1 MPAGQARIAQILS
14 YLKSHGEAKTLTDFR
29 ISAETLRRYER
40 ASKQNGVI
48 VKDYKI
54 PKILLFD
61 LETSPMEVYTYA
73 LYNQFISPD
82 MVKKQSAL
90 LTYAAK
96 WLCGDEIFTGKVS
109 LREASQRTDGS
120 IVKGLWKLID
130 EADIC
135 IAHNLKGF
143 DSKVANTRFLINRL
157 APPSPYSMID
167 TLEQCKKVFKF
178 PSNKL
183 GFVNELLNI
192 EKKIETS
199 FKLWRGCVNGDA
211 QSLEDMLRYNVQD
224 VVALEELYFVL
235 RPWIRSHPN
244 LALYYDDCDA
254 HCRNCGSSKLKK
266 SDKHYYTNVNV
277 YLAVRC
283 EDCGAYMRQRTSELS
298 KEQKE
303 NLFMNLAG

>member
-1 MPAGQARIAQILS
+1 MPAGRERVADILS
-14 YLKSHGEAKTLTDFR
+14 FMKVHGEAKTLTQFG
-29 ISAETLRRYER
+29 ISVETLRRYER
-40 ASKQNGVI
+40 VGKKQGLI
-48 VKDYKI
+48 VTDYKI

-61 LETSPMEVYTYA
+61 LETSPLEVYTYA

-109 LREASQRTDGS
+109 LREATNRTDGS

-143 DSKVANTRFLINRL
+143 DAKVANTRFLINKL
-157 APPSPYSMID
+157 SPPSPYSMID

-211 QSLEDMLRYNVQD
+211 ESLESMLKYNIQD

-235 RPWIRSHPN
+235 RPWMRSHPN
-244 LALYYDDCDA
+244 LALYYDDCDS
-254 HCRNCGSSKLKK
+254 HCRNCGSTNIEKG
-266 SDKHYYTNVNV
+266 DKYYYTNVNA
-277 YLAVRC
+277 YKAVRC
-283 EDCGAYMRQRTSELS
+283 KDCGAYMRERTSELS

-303 NLFMNLAG
+303 KLFTNLAG